1 MFISL
6 KRVIKAGFKSF
17 YRNSVVSFSA
27 ILVLVVTILT
37 LTAMYFGLILS
48 DASLKQLQQKVDVN
62 VYFSQDAQEPDIL
75 SLKSELES
83 LTEVSQVEY
92 TSKDQALE
100 EFKERNAAK
109 DVILGAL
116 DVIEENPL
124 SANLAIRATEINQYE
139 DIASYLDQKRQE
151 PERIGLIE
159 DVNYAENKVAIDKLN
174 VLVFYAER
182 IGLAIAIILLIISTV
197 ITFNTN
203 RLTIYM
209 SKDEISVMRLVG
221 ASKSFARGPFLIDGI
236 LYGLVAGIISIAVMF
251 PIVDFVSPKLNE
263 IFILNILDH
272 LLANLL
278 PITGTMILGGIILGL
293 FSSYLATARYVKI

>member
-1 MFISL
+1 MFVSL
-6 KRVIKAGFKSF
+6 KRIIKSGFKSF

-27 ILVLVVTILT
+27 ILVLMVTILT
-37 LTAMYFGLILS
+37 LTAMYFGIVLS

-62 VYFSQDAQEPDIL
+62 VYFSIDAQEDKIL
-75 SLKSELES
+75 SLKDDLEG
-83 LTEVSQVEY
+83 LEEVDQVLY

-124 SANLAIRATEINQYE
+124 SANLAIRAKEINQYE
-139 DIASYLDQKRQE
+139 TIAKFLEGAKTN

-174 VLVFYAER
+174 TLIFYAER
-182 IGLAIAIILLIISTV
+182 IALIVALVFLVISVV
-197 ITFNTN
+197 ITFNTI

-209 SKDEISVMRLVG
+209 AKNEISVMRLVG
-221 ASKSFARGPFLIDGI
+221 ASKSFARGPFLVDGV
-236 LYGLVAGIISIAVMF
+236 LYGLISSILSLAILF
-251 PIVDFVSPKLNE
+251 PVLDFVSPKLNE
-263 IFILNILDH
+263 IFILNIFDYFIDNIF
-272 LLANLL
+272 A
-278 PITGTMILGGIILGL
+278 ISGSMILGGVLLGL
-293 FSSYLATARYVKI
+293 FSSYLATARYVKV